1 MFRLLTIPL
10 VVAGLALSSACA
22 QPRAVQQEVAA
33 PAQPAVAADG
43 TQQATVRVGNSMNFD
58 PKNITL
64 KAGQPVQV
72 TLQNAGNI
80 PHDFTLTSGVAS
92 PVKIQA
98 NGGQTARATFTIDQP
113 GTYTFICSVPGHESN
128 GMRGTLTVQ

>member
-10 VVAGLALSSACA
+10 VIAALALSSACA

-33 PAQPAVAADG
+33 PAQAAIAADG
-43 TQQATVRVGNSMNFD
+43 TQQATVRVGNSMSFE
-58 PKNITL
+58 PRNITL

-72 TLQNAGNI
+72 TLQNSGNL
-80 PHDFTLTSGVAS
+80 PHDFSLTAGVTS

-98 NGGQTARATFTIDQP
+98 DGGQTARATFTIDQP
-113 GTYTFICSVPGHESN
+113 GTYTFVCSVPGHESD